1 MDSLRAAIDAHAGE
15 RVPAIIEQARE
26 AAEARVR
33 SILTDA
39 FAESLLERAQAELA
53 GPPPPP
59 AAPGGGT
66 GLYVYGVVRADGA
79 EPPADAELIAHEDLA
94 AIASTVPLDEFG
106 EEPLQGRL
114 TAVRWL
120 EALARRHEGVLDEA
134 ISRTTVVPMRLCTI
148 YRGEPQLRE
157 MLEAEHDVFADA
169 LA

>member
-33 SILTDA
+33 SVLTDA

-53 GPPPPP
+53 GPPPTP
-59 AAPGGGT
+59 ARGGGT
-66 GLYVYGVVRADGA
+66 GLYVYGVVRADGT

-106 EEPLQGRL
+106 E
-114 TAVRWL
+114 
-120 EALARRHEGVLDEA
+120 
-134 ISRTTVVPMRLCTI
+134 
-148 YRGEPQLRE
+148 
-157 MLEAEHDVFADA
+157 
-169 LA
+169 